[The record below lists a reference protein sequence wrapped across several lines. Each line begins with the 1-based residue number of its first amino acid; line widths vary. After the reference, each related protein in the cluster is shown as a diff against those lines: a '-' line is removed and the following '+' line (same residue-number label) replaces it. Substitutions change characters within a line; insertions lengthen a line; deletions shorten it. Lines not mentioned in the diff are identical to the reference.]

1 MQATRHA
8 IPSSIDRSVAEDPQP
23 PRPAPQPPQPP
34 APPTPVPQPPP
45 QPDEPPV
52 PTALLDSARTVAD
65 RIAAHAAAR
74 RW

>member
-1 MQATRHA
+1 MQLCTR
-8 IPSSIDRSVAEDPQP
+8 IELDRPAAGDPQP
-23 PRPAPQPPQPP
+23 PGPSPQPPHPP

-52 PTALLDSARTVAD
+52 PTVTAPLLASARSVATRIATYAAD
-65 RIAAHAAAR
+65 R